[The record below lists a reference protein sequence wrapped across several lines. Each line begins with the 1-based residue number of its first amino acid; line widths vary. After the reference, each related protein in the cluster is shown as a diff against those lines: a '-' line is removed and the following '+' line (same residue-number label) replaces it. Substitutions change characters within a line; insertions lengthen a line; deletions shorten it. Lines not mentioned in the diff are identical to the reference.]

1 VLVNGEVVVN
11 LNNTNQSYVQY
22 KLIGSSNKLTQNVT
36 GLTYTDVLA
45 LPSKAR
51 VSICYA
57 GEVGSEGFMGL
68 KKL

>member
-1 VLVNGEVVVN
+1 M
-11 LNNTNQSYVQY
+11 NT
-22 KLIGSSNKLTQNVT
+22 SNKLTQNVT

-51 VSICYA
+51 VSLCYS
-57 GEVGSEGFMGL
+57 GEEGSEGFMGI